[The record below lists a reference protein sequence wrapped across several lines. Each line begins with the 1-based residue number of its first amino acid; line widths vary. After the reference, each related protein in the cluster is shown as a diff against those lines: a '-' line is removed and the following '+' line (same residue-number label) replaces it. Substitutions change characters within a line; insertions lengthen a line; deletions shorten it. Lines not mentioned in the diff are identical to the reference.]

1 MAGGCIDGFETRF
14 SAAGQGVAVL
24 TALAP
29 FDDDLSMKAVQ
40 RANEGVTKRPKRD
53 HSITGLGGSVCS

>member
-14 SAAGQGVAVL
+14 SAACQGVAVL

-40 RANEGVTKRPKRD
+40 RANEGRD
-53 HSITGLGGSVCS
+53 KTPEARSLNHRSRRFCL

>member
-14 SAAGQGVAVL
+14 SAAGQGGAVL

-40 RANEGVTKRPKRD
+40 RANEGRHKTPEARSLNHR
-53 HSITGLGGSVCS
+53 SRRFCL